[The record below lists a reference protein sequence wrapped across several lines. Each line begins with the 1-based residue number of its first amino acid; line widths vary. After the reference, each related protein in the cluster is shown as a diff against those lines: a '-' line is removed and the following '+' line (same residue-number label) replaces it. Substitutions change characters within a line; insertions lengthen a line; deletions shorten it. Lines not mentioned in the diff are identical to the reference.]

1 MLRSLSTTTKS
12 RVEAL
17 LGIFRFCS
25 LANRLLYVL
34 RSQNR
39 NLSQNS
45 SQRDL
50 RHFRTHLGAIFE
62 VATPFMGWSN
72 YVILNYGKEEEK

>member
-1 MLRSLSTTTKS
+1 MLRWLSTTTKS
-12 RVEAL
+12 SVVEAL

-25 LANRLLYVL
+25 LANRHLYVL

-50 RHFRTHLGAIFE
+50 WYFAPL
-62 VATPFMGWSN
+62 
-72 YVILNYGKEEEK
+72 

>member
-1 MLRSLSTTTKS
+1 MLRWLSTTTKS
-12 RVEAL
+12 SVVEAL

-50 RHFRTHLGAIFE
+50 RHFCTPLGAIFE
-62 VATPFMGWSN
+62 VTAS
-72 YVILNYGKEEEK
+72 L